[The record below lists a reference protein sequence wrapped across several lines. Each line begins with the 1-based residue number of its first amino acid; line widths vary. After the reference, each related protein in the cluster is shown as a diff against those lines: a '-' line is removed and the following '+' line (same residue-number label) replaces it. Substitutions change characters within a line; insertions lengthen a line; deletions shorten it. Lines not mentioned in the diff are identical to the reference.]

1 MPGNGPPPSTANIVA
16 WLLLIEIILAMI
28 LVSLNPFVLRRIF
41 IVILALIGLSCA
53 TAYSEPILISV
64 KSTPYDR
71 QMTRIRPILTT
82 DNHAQHGQVSLRLV
96 NQWVGNLRSIPYGFT
111 TEWKTPEETQ
121 SGAPADCKAKAV
133 ALYERMKENGATGMR
148 LVIGKRT
155 AMSRSTHAWLEWD
168 CEGTNYVLDPTI
180 NWMAYRSS
188 DLGSRTYVPYYAFA
202 GQRKYRATSATL
214 VAQN

>member
-1 MPGNGPPPSTANIVA
+1 
-16 WLLLIEIILAMI
+16 MI

-53 TAYSEPILISV
+53 TAYSEPLLISV
-64 KSTPYDR
+64 SSTPYDR
-71 QMTRIRPILTT
+71 QMTRIRPILTA
-82 DNHAQHGQVSLRLV
+82 DGHAERGQVSLRLV
-96 NQWVGNLRSIPYGFT
+96 NQWMGSLRSIPYGFT
-111 TEWKTPEETQ
+111 AVWKTPEETH

-133 ALYERMKENGATGMR
+133 ALYERMKDNGATDLR

-155 AMSRSTHAWLEWD
+155 TMSRSTHAWVEWN

-202 GQRKYRATSATL
+202 GQRKYRAASATL